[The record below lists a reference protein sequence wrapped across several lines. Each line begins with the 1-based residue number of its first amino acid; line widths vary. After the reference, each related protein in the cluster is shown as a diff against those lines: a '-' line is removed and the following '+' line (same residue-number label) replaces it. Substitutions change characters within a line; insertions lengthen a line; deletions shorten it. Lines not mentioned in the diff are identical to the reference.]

1 MWLVPLFSDKCR
13 SHASQSDSADRK
25 NWVHSFS
32 ACVTRLS
39 SFMYEYVGFYIHA
52 LQTWAVAATASELK
66 FRPGL
71 LSRFGTLGFFSS
83 REKEDNL
90 LENDKLDRGFISNA
104 HGSKLWLAHL
114 LKLLWA
120 SMCRHCVY
128 GEIAA
133 TKPGNRPPP
142 KIQFSPCCSCPSCAR
157 WPPSSNFMGY
167 HRPLWLARSHF
178 YDRS

>member
-1 MWLVPLFSDKCR
+1 MVGPSFSDKCR

-32 ACVTRLS
+32 AWVARLS

-52 LQTWAVAATASELK
+52 LQTWAVGDGVRIEIQTGSA
-66 FRPGL
+66 FPFWYIGIFL
-71 LSRFGTLGFFSS
+71 L
-83 REKEDNL
+83 REKRRTTCS
-90 LENDKLDRGFISNA
+90 KMISSIAVFISNA